1 MPLELNYYYGNEAEQ
16 YSFYRIPK
24 ALFTDSRF
32 KPVSTEAKVLYGL
45 LLDRMGLSIKS
56 GWMDEDGRVYIYFTL
71 EDAMMLM
78 GCGHGKAVRLFA
90 ELDTENGIGLIDR
103 KKQGQGCPAK
113 IYVKNFTL
121 PADNQTSQNRKS
133 ESPKPEVKTSQNRK
147 SALPETG
154 SLDFPKS
161 DGINTEINN
170 TEFNDTDPINPTP
183 TPSAPAP
190 VDNSVMGLDSIG
202 IYEEIIKENIEYE
215 ILLERNQYSKDLID
229 GIVTLMVETVCSS
242 RPTITIAK
250 EDMSQQV
257 VKSRLLKLDESHVQY
272 VLDSFQTNTT
282 KVRNIRSYLL
292 TGLYRAPT
300 TIDAHYAALVNHDMY
315 GGG

>member
-1 MPLELNYYYGNEAEQ
+1 MPLELTYYSGNEAEQ

-32 KPVSTEAKVLYGL
+32 KAVSTEAKVLYGL

-71 EDAMMLM
+71 EDAMALL

-90 ELDTENGIGLIDR
+90 ELDKATGIGLIDR
-103 KKQGQGCPAK
+103 KKQGQGRPTK

-121 PADNQTSQNRKS
+121 PAENQTSQNRKS

-147 SALPETG
+147 SALPKTG
-154 SLDFPKS
+154 SLDFPKL
-161 DGINTEINN
+161 DAINTEINN

-183 TPSAPAP
+183 TPAAQPP
-190 VDNSVMGLDSIG
+190 VEKSVMGLDSMDL
-202 IYEEIIKENIEYE
+202 YEEIIKENIEYD
-215 ILLERNQYSKDLID
+215 ILLERNPYGKDLID
-229 GIVTLMVETVCSS
+229 CIVTLMVETVCSS
-242 RPTITIAK
+242 RPSITIAK
-250 EDMSQQV
+250 EDISQQV
-257 VKSRLLKLDESHVQY
+257 VKSRLLKLDESHVEY
-272 VLDSFQTNTT
+272 VLDSLKTNTT
-282 KVRNIRSYLL
+282 KVRNVRSYLL
-292 TGLYRAPT
+292 TALYRAPT